1 MEINATLLGQLITF
15 IVLVVFTMKYVWP
28 PIIKA
33 IQERQAKIADGLAA
47 AERGVHEL
55 ELAKHKAIEI
65 TRDAKI
71 AAAEILEQANKR
83 AGRMIDEAKERA
95 REEGEKLISIA
106 KGEIAQE
113 MLSAKQT
120 LREQI
125 AHIAVNGAE
134 KILQKHIDVKSDEHL
149 LSQLVEEI

>member
-33 IQERQAKIADGLAA
+33 IQDRQARIADGLAA

-95 REEGEKLISIA
+95 REEGEKLIAIA

-113 MLSAKQT
+113 MLSAKQS

-149 LSQLVEEI
+149 LNQLVEEI